1 MTAPVYVVDTSSIIE
16 LFHITPI
23 DRYRSFWDE
32 FTQKFR
38 ELVDTGRMIVLDVV
52 YNEVNHDAIGS
63 TADSDDP
70 IVKWMKQW
78 EHNIIS
84 LGISHYQRVV
94 EILEKF
100 PTSANI
106 DKVPP
111 AADPFLIAY
120 VLEEWEQERLDG
132 VLPDYVI
139 VTQEKRNP
147 NQRKKM
153 EQLRK
158 KSGIIPEITKL
169 PSICDYYRIETL
181 DYLGLFRTENW
192 VF

>member
-78 EHNIIS
+78 EHNII
-84 LGISHYQRVV
+84 
-94 EILEKF
+94 
-100 PTSANI
+100 
-106 DKVPP
+106 
-111 AADPFLIAY
+111 
-120 VLEEWEQERLDG
+120 
-132 VLPDYVI
+132 
-139 VTQEKRNP
+139 
-147 NQRKKM
+147 
-153 EQLRK
+153 
-158 KSGIIPEITKL
+158 
-169 PSICDYYRIETL
+169 
-181 DYLGLFRTENW
+181 
-192 VF
+192 